1 MPQLS
6 LRLKGV
12 VIKRF
17 DLKPGV
23 CRIGRKSDN
32 DIQIDDPAVS
42 SYHAQL
48 HISPSPY
55 LDDHFDVVLEDLNS
69 TNGTEINHSPVERQ
83 MLKHADILG
92 FGHHEFVFEDDG
104 EHVLDQTAIIINQDK
119 E

>member
-12 VIKRF
+12 VVKRF
-17 DLKPGV
+17 ELEAGT
-23 CRIGRKSDN
+23 CRIGRKADN

-48 HISPSPY
+48 QVKPSPY
-55 LDDHFDVVLEDLNS
+55 LEGHFEVTLEDLGS
-69 TNGTEINHSPVERQ
+69 TNGTRVNLAQVERQ
-83 MLKHADILG
+83 MLKHSDVLS

-104 EHVLDQTAIIINQDK
+104 EHALDQTAILIPQD
-119 E
+119 